1 MMKYTLFGVFYAFY
15 ASPCVPP
22 LAPSGGGIG
31 SGGSGLEDEWLIQ
44 MLRDMLHGNSTGSE
58 ASLQVAIR

>member
-15 ASPCVPP
+15 ASPCFPLVP
-22 LAPSGGGIG
+22 LGGGIG

-58 ASLQVAIR
+58 ASLQVAIQ